1 MKSEIKVNIP
11 AGETLYIWLNYDIQ
25 LTRENAIYAYTT
37 NIFPYE
43 PVSKLS
49 VSVSI
54 EESRN
59 IDAKKTSVYW
69 ESDGQPEDQRFARNQ
84 ENAFDLNKESVSKWI
99 FSFEKESI
107 GLEEWKDNLKIEY
120 DVERLDNTCGDIVMR
135 DGHFIHYIAPK
146 QLSTIPKNV
155 ILTIDTTAAMEGE
168 RLNNVKE
175 ALITILDTLTD
186 QDTFW
191 VQEFMAWTS
200 PHWSKPV
207 QATPRNRE
215 SAYWWVV
222 NRLSPSSQSKSTFD
236 GILKSVQQPI
246 DDNRANVAFIISGSK
261 MNWDASAQWLKEW
274 PYIQASILDAN
285 SIKNN
290 KGEVTGQKW
299 GLYNFNVGGAPQS
312 ELHKLSNLNMGVA
325 HTSVHRLS
333 EIKAELTSFYN
344 KYSIPVIWNNQF
356 HYNGAS
362 EYDCSDIN
370 LYEGQEMTCIGKL
383 PSSKECGDIEDLGF
397 TPGNTLLAGANI
409 TDVSRYFIYCSLKFV
424 DLISR
429 IFLIIYFSLALA
441 KLLTMLNVLLE
452 AMLLLF
458 TTALTQW
465 PTHIP
470 KHPNQILLRFLPT
483 NKCNVN

>member
-69 ESDGQPEDQRFARNQ
+69 ESEGKPEGQRFASNQ

-191 VQEFMAWTS
+191 VQEFMSWTS

-290 KGEVTGQKW
+290 KGEETGQKW
-299 GLYNFNVGGAPQS
+299 GLYNFNVGGAPIS
-312 ELHKLSNLNMGVA
+312 ELQKLSNLNMGVA
-325 HTSVHRLS
+325 QFGSRHS
-333 EIKAELTSFYN
+333 EIKAQLTSFYN

-362 EYDCSDIN
+362 EYDCSDNN

-409 TDVSRYFIYCSLKFV
+409 TDVSRYFTYCSLKLV

-429 IFLIIYFSLALA
+429 FF
-441 KLLTMLNVLLE
+441 K
-452 AMLLLF
+452 
-458 TTALTQW
+458 
-465 PTHIP
+465 
-470 KHPNQILLRFLPT
+470 
-483 NKCNVN
+483 